1 MTAKQ
6 SLDSVILHNTPLSK
20 SRPPTMGRALSREP
34 HSFQCKYHGLY
45 TVNSKYWFIGGTV
58 VSAVASQLRVLGSIP
73 ARDAVGAGGVSAPS
87 ASSVPIPEAG
97 LAKGPF
103 CVEFAC
109 SPRVP

>member
-1 MTAKQ
+1 MKA
-6 SLDSVILHNTPLSK
+6 DGGH
-20 SRPPTMGRALSREP
+20 
-34 HSFQCKYHGLY
+34 
-45 TVNSKYWFIGGTV
+45 GGTV
-58 VSAVASQLRVLGSIP
+58 GSAVASQLEGPGFDSRYRRCGRWWRVPS
-73 ARDAVGAGGVSAPS
+73 S